1 MLLSDKD
8 LPLLPPHPFIISDY
22 FKVLLLKNCQ
32 GEKKRFGG
40 EYFKKDYDANDSAA
54 LLWRSLSQTD
64 SRIWAPSEFGDIWWS
79 VDQGEEQP
87 AHHRGPLARGYSDL
101 LRSCLGLHEWL
112 AEESLAK
119 SFPFLLLFLFSFGS
133 MKILPNH
140 TSHIIRIDE
149 EKN

>member
-1 MLLSDKD
+1 MKNYPALCCWVTRTFRYFPHV
-8 LPLLPPHPFIISDY
+8 PLVFQIISKY
-22 FKVLLLKNCQ
+22 CY
-32 GEKKRFGG
+32 KKLPGGGRFGR

-54 LLWRSLSQTD
+54 LLWRSLSQID
-64 SRIWAPSEFGDIWWS
+64 SCIWPPSEFGAIWS

-87 AHHRGPLARGYSDL
+87 APHRGPPACGYSDL

-119 SFPFLLLFLFSFGS
+119 PFPFLLLFLFSLGS

-140 TSHIIRIDE
+140 TSHII
-149 EKN
+149 